1 MLRSFRAHTRVSKP
15 RRHSGNAQIY
25 KTQPIRARELLQSF
39 SDKMLEAALD
49 VTDKLTEKLF
59 TCLAEDIQ
67 AEYRFAGA

>member
-1 MLRSFRAHTRVSKP
+1 MEEQYL
-15 RRHSGNAQIY
+15 QIY